1 MKEKD
6 RKIAA
11 KRFAERWKDK
21 GSEKSDTQKFWID
34 LLSNVYG
41 VDNATEIVTFEK
53 KIDFKD
59 GTDKD
64 QHGFID
70 AYIPESKVV
79 IEQKGLN
86 VDLRKRQKQ
95 SDNRMLTPYQ
105 QAKRY
110 SDWLSNT
117 ERPCWIIVCN
127 FKEFLIYDMEFPN
140 RDPEVVLLKNLGKE
154 YHRLDFLVKK
164 EDIKI
169 KKEEEISVAAGA
181 IVSKLYD
188 ALLEQFKL
196 LDLSE
201 DVMLNDLNILC
212 VRLVFCLYA
221 EDAGLFEKD
230 AFYNYL
236 KDIKVEDFRSA
247 IGKLFR
253 VLDQKDKERDT
264 FLESALK
271 PFPYVNG
278 ALFGKKH
285 KIPEFTEEIKEILL
299 EEASLNFDWS
309 EISPTI
315 FGAVFEST
323 LNPEERRKNGMHYTS
338 IENIHKVIDP
348 LFLDDLNK
356 EFEKI
361 LQERIIRNRR
371 MLLHNFQDKLASL
384 TFLDP
389 ACGSGNFL
397 TETYLCLRR
406 MENKI
411 IKELIN
417 MKIHGNQKKDII
429 DSNQIRLN
437 YNNGDENDI
446 DNIHIKV
453 QLNQFCGIEIN
464 DFAVSVA
471 KVALWIAE
479 SQMAEET
486 QNLLRTA
493 IDLLPLKSY
502 PLIIEGNALRLD
514 WEEEIKKKRAKIK
527 RVTKDKFNQDLKHMP
542 DDGRVNYIMGNPPFK
557 GFNNRSNEQSKELGL
572 IFKGI
577 KGASDLDYVAAWFR
591 CASLYIQNTCIKVA
605 FVATESI
612 TQGVQVAPLWKDL
625 MHNMGIH
632 INFCYKSFIWENCV
646 NDNANVVCV
655 IVGFSTLKE
664 NCCKIY
670 DYNGNIKFVSNINGY
685 LMEGKNFF
693 IENRRH
699 SIFNSLSMN
708 VGCKPSDESNYMFN
722 DSEVNKI
729 IHDLPECSSEFRT
742 FYGGQDM
749 VNKTARKCLLLDECS
764 EKLNE
769 HPDIIRRV
777 NNVYKYRVNR
787 VDKGINK
794 ASNRP
799 KEFYVKVLAQ
809 KDYLAIPML
818 SSGFRKYIPMEFLSK
833 DILVS
838 NGVLMIEGANL
849 YHFGVLTSS
858 VHMEWVQTFCGK
870 YGSSI
875 RYSKG
880 VIYNNFPWPNPTKK
894 QKQKIEETAQHIL
907 DVRDKYKDK
916 TYAYLYN
923 PDTMPYDLLLAHERN
938 DQAVMEAY
946 GMKDDYPSSKILDK
960 LIRMYAKRIEELEIN
975 ENK

>member
-95 SDNRMLTPYQ
+95 SDDRMLTPYQ

-117 ERPCWIIVCN
+117 ERPRWIIVCN

-196 LDLSE
+196 LDLQE
-201 DVMLNDLNILC
+201 DVMLNDLNVLC

-221 EDAGLFEKD
+221 EDAELFKKN
-230 AFYNYL
+230 AFYDYF
-236 KDIKVEDFRSA
+236 KDIKADAMGYEIEKFFEILNIKEAERSKNLPDDLA
-247 IGKLFR
+247 
-253 VLDQKDKERDT
+253 
-264 FLESALK
+264 A
-271 PFPYVNG
+271 FPYVNG
-278 ALFGKKH
+278 SLFGKSH
-285 KIPEFTEEIKEILL
+285 KVPKFTEEIKEILL

-338 IENIHKVIDP
+338 IENIHKVINP

-356 EFEKI
+356 EFENIMK
-361 LQERIIRNRR
+361 ERTIISKRT
-371 MLLHNFQDKLASL
+371 LLYNFQDKLASL

-406 MENKI
+406 MENNI

-446 DNIHIKV
+446 DNVHIKV

-493 IDLLPLKSY
+493 IDFLPLKSY

-527 RVTKDKFNQDLKHMP
+527 RVTKDKFNQDLERMP
-542 DDGRVNYIMGNPPFK
+542 DGGRVNYIMGNPPFK
-557 GFNNRSNEQSKELGL
+557 GSNGRSNQQKVDHRL
-572 IFKGI
+572 IFEGI
-577 KGASDLDYVAAWFR
+577 SRTGNLDYVCCWFKK
-591 CASLYIQNTCIKVA
+591 ASNFIYNTDIKVA
-605 FVATESI
+605 FVATNSI
-612 TQGVQVAPLWKDL
+612 VQGIQVEILWKCLEKYD
-625 MHNMGIH
+625 IH
-632 INFCYKSFIWENCV
+632 IDFRHRSFEW
-646 NDNANVVCV
+646 DNLASSKAGVWCV
-655 IVGFSTLKE
+655 IIGFSSGESKSKKMIYE
-664 NCCKIY
+664 NDLTY
-670 DYNGNIKFVSNINGY
+670 VAENINGY
-685 LMEGKNFF
+685 LVNYNDILICDRDSSINDAPKLSLGNLPKDDGNYIFTGEQKNTFLKKEPKAEYLF
-693 IENRRH
+693 
-699 SIFNSLSMN
+699 
-708 VGCKPSDESNYMFN
+708 KPWCGTEEFLK
-722 DSEVNKI
+722 NKI
-729 IHDLPECSSEFRT
+729 KYCLDVNYYEYGELPLVD
-742 FYGGQDM
+742 Q
-749 VNKTARKCLLLDECS
+749 
-764 EKLNE
+764 
-769 HPDIIRRV
+769 
-777 NNVYKYRVNR
+777 R
-787 VDKGINK
+787 VDNVKSFRDKSVRNRTKSLASSPTRFETINK
-794 ASNRP
+794 PNH
-799 KEFYVKVLAQ
+799 
-809 KDYLAIPML
+809 DYLCIPRL
-818 SSGFRKYIPMEFLSK
+818 SSSYRKYIPIGFLSPSIMPSYRLK
-833 DILVS
+833 V
-838 NGVLMIEGANL
+838 IEDANI
-849 YHFGVLTSS
+849 YHFGILTSN
-858 VHMEWVQTFCGK
+858 VHMEWVSAISGRLK
-870 YGSSI
+870 ND
-875 RYSKG
+875 YSYFAL
-880 VIYNNFPWPNPTKK
+880 VYNNFPWPNSTKK
-894 QKQKIEETAQHIL
+894 QKQRIEETAQHIL
-907 DVRDKYKDK
+907 DVREKYANK
-916 TYAYLYN
+916 TYKYLY
-923 PDTMPYDLLLAHERN
+923 DQKTMPYDLLLAHERN
-938 DQAVMEAY
+938 DKAVMEAY
-946 GMKDDYPSSKILDK
+946 GMRDDYSSFKILDK
-960 LIRMYAKRIEELEIN
+960 LIRMYAKRIKELEIN